1 MATIKDISRE
11 TGLSVGTVSRIFN
24 NRGYISAEAREKVEA
39 AMKKLN
45 YQPNAV
51 ARSLSKSSTNIIAII
66 VPHLDHPFFSKLTSA
81 VEEAVVSHGYTLI
94 IYRSH
99 GDEQLELEMIRKCRE
114 NRVCGLILCSGRFST
129 SRLKKNDFTVVA
141 IERMPENAD
150 FSIQCDNLEGGRI
163 ATRLLISKGCR
174 HLIHLSGVSGKKM
187 PADQREAGFNE
198 ICEAEGI
205 DHASMPYS
213 ETVYSKLDYISY
225 IEDALDRYPETD
237 GIFASSDIIAA
248 QLMQVCHKR
257 GIRVPEEM
265 KIVGFDDTIIA
276 ACTTPPLTTIHQPI
290 QEMAEMA
297 VSVLISIN
305 EGKTTKGTLTMDVAL
320 VERGTT

>member
-1 MATIKDISRE
+1 MATIKDISKE

-24 NRGYISAEAREKVEA
+24 NRGYISAEAREKVDT

-51 ARSLSKSSTNIIAII
+51 ARSLSKSTTNIIAII

-81 VEEAVVSHGYTLI
+81 VEEAVASHGYNLMVF
-94 IYRSH
+94 RSH

-150 FSIQCDNLEGGRI
+150 FSIQCNNYEGGRI
-163 ATRLLISKGCR
+163 ATRTLIDKGCR

-187 PADQREAGFNE
+187 PADEREAGFNAE
-198 ICEAEGI
+198 CEKVGVK
-205 DHASMPYS
+205 HVSVPYS
-213 ETVYSKLDYISY
+213 EKIYDRLDYFQY
-225 IEDALDRYPETD
+225 IEDALDKYPEAD
-237 GIFASSDIIAA
+237 GIFASADIIAA
-248 QLMQVCHKR
+248 QLMQVCHRR
-257 GIRVPEEM
+257 GIRVPEDM
-265 KIVGFDDTIIA
+265 KIVGFDDTTIA
-276 ACTTPPLTTIHQPI
+276 ACTTPPLTTIHQPVK
-290 QEMAEMA
+290 EMAEMA

-305 EGKTTKGTLTMDVAL
+305 EGKTAKGTLTMEVYL